1 MYRNNI
7 GRKLTVDE
15 IVRAIEGQRGVY
27 VGLIQKIGMRW
38 VAPHLLKK
46 AKNCNDFCGFDSH
59 LVRPERVAESVDA
72 I

>member
-27 VGLIQKIGMRW
+27 VGPIQKIGMRW

-46 AKNCNDFCGFDSH
+46 AKK
-59 LVRPERVAESVDA
+59 L
-72 I
+72 

>member
-1 MYRNNI
+1 LYRNNI

-27 VGLIQKIGMRW
+27 VGPIQKIGMRW

-46 AKNCNDFCGFDSH
+46 AKICNDFCGFDSH
-59 LVRPERVAESVDA
+59 LAHPEQVAESVDA

>member
-1 MYRNNI
+1 LYRNNI

-27 VGLIQKIGMRW
+27 VGPIQKIGMRW

-46 AKNCNDFCGFDSH
+46 AKH
-59 LVRPERVAESVDA
+59 L
-72 I
+72 